1 MYKEIKEM
9 ECLQFLAN
17 FKRQWKYQQL
27 TLNLIVEMWDL
38 SGGSANSTFFCN
50 KKVWRSWVQVVH
62 DLIADWDGFECWDW
76 GKFSNVKTM
85 EINKLS
91 GSELFWFTVHLLT
104 FFIQSFVWHLGY
116 IHCPNFI
123 LPSLLIILVSIIT
136 KGLEMD
142 SLISLSL
149 S

>member
-1 MYKEIKEM
+1 M

-76 GKFSNVKTM
+76 GKFSYVKTM

-116 IHCPNFI
+116 YPLSQLHPPI
-123 LPSLLIILVSIIT
+123 LANHTCVKHHKRFGNGLINLPFPVIDPYL
-136 KGLEMD
+136 
-142 SLISLSL
+142 
-149 S
+149 